1 MLFFKSNH
9 ATLRQRLCH
18 RGAETQRRRER
29 ETERQRDNQVI
40 HPSFLL
46 SLRPSVPLSLRLR
59 VSVSLWLALAAF
71 VPQLAA
77 QEAQD
82 KQRQDKQDDIGTIR
96 IDTDLVTVDAIVTDR
111 DGNRITGVLR
121 ASDFTIYEDG
131 VRQAIN
137 SFSATDAP
145 FNLVLLL
152 DTSGSAS
159 PEIELMRRAALRF
172 LDELRPRDRVAV
184 IQFSKEVEL
193 LKELTSDRA
202 EIEGALRLLKPGS
215 GTAFYDSL
223 KLAVDEVF
231 NGVEGRKAVVALTD
245 GVDSFGHTTF
255 EQILTEIESSNVL
268 TYFLQLDTEE
278 FTQAGMTRD
287 CSDESHFEFSRKQFK
302 KYLTEYGKGD
312 VMSENQP
319 HCRLPRLE
327 RMQINRLLYES
338 ARRELREMADK
349 TGGRVYPVKDL
360 RQLEPAYSQIAAELR
375 TYYSMSYYPTNEKHN
390 GKWRTLRVKVNRPGL
405 VAKTR
410 PGYRAPLD

>member
-1 MLFFKSNH
+1 
-9 ATLRQRLCH
+9 
-18 RGAETQRRRER
+18 
-29 ETERQRDNQVI
+29 
-40 HPSFLL
+40 
-46 SLRPSVPLSLRLR
+46 
-59 VSVSLWLALAAF
+59 LWLALAAF
-71 VPQLAA
+71 IPNLAA

-82 KQRQDKQDDIGTIR
+82 RERQDKQNEMGTIR
-96 IDTDLVTVDAIVTDR
+96 LNTDLVTVDAVVTDR
-111 DGNRITGVLR
+111 DGNRVSGVLR
-121 ASDFTIYEDG
+121 ASDFVIYEDG

-159 PEIELMRRAALRF
+159 HEIELMRRAALRF

-193 LKELTSDRA
+193 LEDLTSERA
-202 EIEGALRLLKPGS
+202 EIEEALRLLKPGT
-215 GTAFYDSL
+215 GTSFYDSL
-223 KLAVDEVF
+223 NLAIDEVF
-231 NGVEGRKAVVALTD
+231 KGVEGRKAIVALTD
-245 GVDSFGHTTF
+245 GVDSFGYTTF
-255 EQILTEIESSNVL
+255 GRILTEIESSNIL
-268 TYFLQLDTEE
+268 TYFLELDTEG

-287 CSDESHFEFSRKQFK
+287 CNDESHFEFSRKQFE
-302 KYLTEYGKGD
+302 KYLTEYGKG
-312 VMSENQP
+312 VIMSENQP
-319 HCRLPRLE
+319 HCRLSREE
-327 RMQINRLLYES
+327 RAQVNRRLYES

-360 RQLEPAYSQIAAELR
+360 KQLEPAYSQIAAELR
-375 TYYSMSYYPTNEKHN
+375 TFYSMSYYPTNEKHN

>member
-1 MLFFKSNH
+1 MLFFKH
-9 ATLRQRLCH
+9 FRL
-18 RGAETQRRRER
+18 
-29 ETERQRDNQVI
+29 I
-40 HPSFLL
+40 K
-46 SLRPSVPLSLRLR
+46 
-59 VSVSLWLALAAF
+59 VSLMVAAISAF
-71 VPQLAA
+71 VSQPA
-77 QEAQD
+77 AQD
-82 KQRQDKQDDIGTIR
+82 KERQGKQSEMGTIR
-96 IDTDLVTVDAIVTDR
+96 LNTDLVTVDAIVTDR
-111 DGNRITGVLR
+111 DGNRSSAALK

-159 PEIELMRRAALRF
+159 AEIELMRRAALRF

-193 LKELTSDRA
+193 LEDLTSDRA
-202 EIEGALRLLKPGS
+202 EIEEALRLLKPGT
-215 GTAFYDSL
+215 GTSFYDSM
-223 KLAVDEVF
+223 KLAIGEVF
-231 NGVEGRKAVVALTD
+231 KGVEGRKAVVALTD
-245 GVDSFGHTTF
+245 GVDSFGYTTF
-255 EQILTEIESSNVL
+255 EQILTEIESSNIL
-268 TYFLQLDTEE
+268 TYFLELDTEG

-287 CSDESHFEFSRKQFK
+287 CADKSHFKFSPKQFK
-302 KYLTEYGKGD
+302 KYLTEYGTGV

-319 HCRLPRLE
+319 HCLLSPLE
-327 RMQINRLLYES
+327 RRQVNQRLYAS

-360 RQLEPAYSQIAAELR
+360 QQLEPAYSQIAAELR
-375 TYYSMSYYPTNEKHN
+375 IYYSMSYYPTNEDHN

>member
-1 MLFFKSNH
+1 MPSFKSKH
-9 ATLRQRLCH
+9 ATLERRLGH
-18 RGAETQRRRER
+18 KAAEPRRKRDKEKGRRRE
-29 ETERQRDNQVI
+29 NAPHLLV
-40 HPSFLL
+40 FLFVCL
-46 SLRPSVPLSLRLR
+46 TS
-59 VSVSLWLALAAF
+59 AAF
-71 VPQLAA
+71 VSPLAA

-82 KQRQDKQDDIGTIR
+82 KEKQGKQNDIGTIR
-96 IDTDLVTVDAIVTDR
+96 LNTDLVTVDAIVTDR
-111 DGNRITGVLR
+111 NGDRITAALR
-121 ASDFTIYEDG
+121 PSDFTIYEDG
-131 VRQAIN
+131 VRQTIN

-152 DTSGSAS
+152 DTSSSARD
-159 PEIELMRRAALRF
+159 EIDLMRGAALRF

-193 LKELTSDRA
+193 LKDLTSDRA
-202 EIEGALRLLKPGS
+202 EVEEALRLLKPGT
-215 GTAFYDSL
+215 GTSFYDSL
-223 KLAVDEVF
+223 KLAIDEVF
-231 NGVEGRKAVVALTD
+231 KGVEGRKAVVALTD
-245 GVDSFGHTTF
+245 GVDSFGYTTF

-268 TYFLQLDTEE
+268 TYFLELDTEE

-302 KYLTEYGKGD
+302 KYMTEYGKGA
-312 VMSENQP
+312 VMSENRP
-319 HCRLPRLE
+319 HCTLSRLE
-327 RMQINRLLYES
+327 RMEINRRLYES
-338 ARRELREMADK
+338 ARRELREMANK

-410 PGYRAPLD
+410 PGYRAPLE

>member
-1 MLFFKSNH
+1 
-9 ATLRQRLCH
+9 
-18 RGAETQRRRER
+18 
-29 ETERQRDNQVI
+29 
-40 HPSFLL
+40 
-46 SLRPSVPLSLRLR
+46 
-59 VSVSLWLALAAF
+59 VSLLLAFGAF
-71 VPQLAA
+71 VPRLAA

-82 KQRQDKQDDIGTIR
+82 QERQGKQGDIGTIR

-111 DGNRITGVLR
+111 DGNRITGVLK
-121 ASDFTIYEDG
+121 ASDFAIYEDG
-131 VRQAIN
+131 VLQTIN

-159 PEIELMRRAALRF
+159 AEIELMRRAALRF

-193 LKELTSDRA
+193 LKDLTSERA
-202 EIEGALRLLKPGS
+202 EIEEALQLLKPGT
-215 GTAFYDSL
+215 GTSFYDSL
-223 KLAVDEVF
+223 KLAIDEVF
-231 NGVEGRKAVVALTD
+231 KGVEGRKAVVALTD
-245 GVDSFGHTTF
+245 GVDSFGYTTF
-255 EQILTEIESSNVL
+255 GQILAEFESSNVL

-278 FTQAGMTRD
+278 FTQAGMARD
-287 CSDESHFEFSRKQFK
+287 CSDESHFEFSPKQFK
-302 KYLTEYGKGD
+302 KYLTEYAKGV

-319 HCRLPRLE
+319 HCMLSRLE
-327 RMQINRLLYES
+327 RMEVNRRLYES

-360 RQLEPAYSQIAAELR
+360 RQLEPSYSQIAAELR
-375 TYYSMSYYPTNEKHN
+375 TYYSMSYYPKNEKHN

-405 VAKTR
+405 IGKSR

>member
-1 MLFFKSNH
+1 MLFFKS
-9 ATLRQRLCH
+9 RFCH
-18 RGAETQRRRER
+18 SSTETQRGRDRG
-29 ETERQRDNQVI
+29 TEGQRDGATGRRGDEATRGN
-40 HPSFLL
+40 F
-46 SLRPSVPLSLRLR
+46 RSVPLSLRLC
-59 VSVSLWLALAAF
+59 VSVSLWLALGAF
-71 VPQLAA
+71 VPRLAA

-82 KQRQDKQDDIGTIR
+82 KERQGKQGDIGTIR

-111 DGNRITGVLR
+111 DGNRITGVLK
-121 ASDFTIYEDG
+121 ASDFAIYEDG
-131 VRQAIN
+131 VLQTIN

-159 PEIELMRRAALRF
+159 AEIELMRRAAIRF

-193 LKELTSDRA
+193 LKDLTSERA
-202 EIEGALRLLKPGS
+202 EIEDALQLLKPGT
-215 GTAFYDSL
+215 GTSFYDSL
-223 KLAVDEVF
+223 KLAIDEVF
-231 NGVEGRKAVVALTD
+231 KGVEGRKAVVALTD
-245 GVDSFGHTTF
+245 GVDSFGYTTF
-255 EQILTEIESSNVL
+255 GQILAEFESSNVL

-278 FTQAGMTRD
+278 FTQAGMARD
-287 CSDESHFEFSRKQFK
+287 CSDESHFEFSPKQFK
-302 KYLTEYGKGD
+302 KYLTEYGKGA

-319 HCRLPRLE
+319 HCMLSRLE
-327 RMQINRLLYES
+327 RMQVNQRLYES

-375 TYYSMSYYPTNEKHN
+375 TYYSMSYYPKNEKHN

-405 VAKTR
+405 IGKSR